1 MKDHLEKI
9 EESVIHQFGLNSFHL
24 VAHSMGCLI
33 ALALAAKYSNS
44 VKSITLVAPVSEDK
58 RCYLWMNL
66 LLFQNPISLSSYN
79 PLLPE
84 NI

>member
-44 VKSITLVAPVSEDK
+44 VKTITLVAPVSDSSVNSNSSIFGWNYFYFK
-58 RCYLWMNL
+58 T
-66 LLFQNPISLSSYN
+66 QNIWTKC
-79 PLLPE
+79 E
-84 NI
+84 

>member
-33 ALALAAKYSNS
+33 ALALAAKYSKS
-44 VKSITLVAPVSEDK
+44 VKTITLVAPVSDGFF
-58 RCYLWMNL
+58 LIQAL
-66 LLFQNPISLSSYN
+66 ISMDGTFIISKHKTFGELGSQF
-79 PLLPE
+79 
-84 NI
+84 